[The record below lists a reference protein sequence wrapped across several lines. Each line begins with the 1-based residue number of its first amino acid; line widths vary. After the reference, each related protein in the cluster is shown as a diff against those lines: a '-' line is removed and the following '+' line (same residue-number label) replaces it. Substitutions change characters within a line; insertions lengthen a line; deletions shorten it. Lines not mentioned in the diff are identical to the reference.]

1 MEQIDNYKIVKKI
14 GEGGMGEVYKGV
26 DVMLEREVA
35 IKLLKPELSNRD
47 DIVQRF
53 RSEAIALGRLN
64 HPSIAAVYNFGRF
77 NTQFYMALEFVN
89 GETLDDVIKKNGAL
103 AWQTALHYA
112 IAILQGLEHA
122 HRFQIIHR
130 DIKPSNI
137 IITEQ
142 DTVKILDFGMA
153 RILEKARQT
162 ISGNLIGTLE
172 YVSPEQIRGQETD
185 ARSDIYSVGVVL
197 YEMLTG
203 HIPFEKNTE
212 YDLIKSQIEE
222 KPKPPRSFSQAIP
235 PQIEQLVLKALEK
248 KPERR
253 FASANDFADAL
264 QKLVEHPPIARKQT
278 SFGWAL
284 RFCRDY
290 PAIVFLLA
298 LLAIG
303 GGYFLWLSGGMP
315 TIGGLN
321 PNATFSSVNQL
332 DGKQQLPES
341 TVGGASAQL
350 TENAPLPPPSDLQPI
365 EEQHIVENK
374 LPHTK
379 VAVKPMSQNSK
390 PKPKLKPVPTAKPLD
405 QPSPPVSD
413 IPDIGG
419 AAKDFFGK

>member
-122 HRFQIIHR
+122 HRFHIIHR

-142 DTVKILDFGMA
+142 NTVKILDFGIA

-162 ISGNLIGTLE
+162 KSGNLIGTLE

-303 GGYFLWLSGGMP
+303 GGYFLWLSGSMP

-321 PNATFSSVNQL
+321 PSATFSSTNQL
-332 DGKQQLPES
+332 DDKHELPES

-390 PKPKLKPVPTAKPLD
+390 PKPKLKPVPAAKPLD